1 MSSCPPGHCTH
12 TVPCLILLHPYR
24 KRMEPSDWQ
33 NDTVFRTL
41 MLGRKF
47 IEAEERKQRDW
58 ELRNGH
64 EPSGPTPLDKAR
76 E

>member
-1 MSSCPPGHCTH
+1 
-12 TVPCLILLHPYR
+12 
-24 KRMEPSDWQ
+24 MEPSDWQ